1 MKSLKRRIP
10 MAKKKKE
17 AEEEITKTKADEAS
31 EQETEAEAKSEAK
44 AETKT
49 EEAKAE
55 ADEPK
60 ADETEEKSNK
70 CEEKLAEQKDK
81 YMRLAAEYENYRKR
95 TANEKLMI
103 YDDATAKAV
112 TELLPV
118 ADSVRMAIE
127 NMGEANPEVLKGIE
141 LISNQLSKSFEK
153 LKIEEYGKIGDKF
166 DPNLHNAISKIDSD
180 ELGENEISQ
189 VFQKGYKIGDK
200 IIRHAMVQVANCG

>member
-1 MKSLKRRIP
+1 

-17 AEEEITKTKADEAS
+17 AEKEITKAKADEAS
-31 EQETEAEAKSEAK
+31 EQETEAEAK

-103 YDDATAKAV
+103 YNDATAKAV